1 MPKHEH
7 WQGLSIRSAAFQQTA
22 NNNKL
27 TESTVSS
34 ICISLIRPSHTTNL
48 SHMIAAL
55 DQSER
60 PWEQRN
66 DFVSGDHVD
75 FPEQFYE
82 RVQ

>member
-1 MPKHEH
+1 
-7 WQGLSIRSAAFQQTA
+7 
-22 NNNKL
+22 
-27 TESTVSS
+27 
-34 ICISLIRPSHTTNL
+34 
-48 SHMIAAL
+48 MIAAL